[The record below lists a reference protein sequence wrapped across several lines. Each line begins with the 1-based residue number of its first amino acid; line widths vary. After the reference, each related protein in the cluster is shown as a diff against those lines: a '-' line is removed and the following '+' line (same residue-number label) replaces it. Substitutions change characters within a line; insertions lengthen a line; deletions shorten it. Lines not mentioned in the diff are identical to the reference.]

1 MLSCSQ
7 ESKEAVESTLCTD
20 TNYSP
25 SAENDNLEESDPYIF
40 EVGNTEV
47 SAVPAEDTLC
57 LKDKKVSNSLPEN
70 KKLNSNKRL
79 KKLSSKKSGSLST
92 VINGNDGGD
101 QQIVSAT
108 SSVQEIVAE
117 KQRRRS
123 ESTEDTSYAK
133 SDDQNNRNQKKSSS
147 NEQAAEPEES
157 SSKFKPK
164 GAKRASSRSKEMEES
179 KEVSMDVEEAQVET
193 TKESETGCTEEVHK
207 NNKDKA
213 KVRKKKSSKD
223 HVHADDENEQNDLKE
238 SKKTKKKRSSAAEQ
252 ESDDVFQA
260 ESNGNKSSVNTEP
273 RNKSPVL
280 KKPKESLSK
289 KLSCGKKTKA
299 VFEESVIKASE
310 KIEDEKSETECASAG
325 DTDGTNSNSVNKQLP
340 DEPLGDMTFLI
351 NVNSQISVFVS
362 NGSLEECELQPMT
375 ARERNDVYKM
385 AQLYKLRARI
395 GTKSENNLTTVRL
408 SKQADT
414 RMPKPGKVDCL
425 LSELSMAA
433 LKKGVKDSPKNQGK
447 RKYAAVADGSV
458 CSLPTACT
466 DDDHDQEGP
475 PRKKITKLSRAKKV
489 KS

>member
-1 MLSCSQ
+1 M
-7 ESKEAVESTLCTD
+7 ESTLCTD
-20 TNYSP
+20 TNYSS
-25 SAENDNLEESDPYIF
+25 SAEDDNLEESDPYIF
-40 EVGNTEV
+40 EVGKTEV
-47 SAVPAEDTLC
+47 SAVPLEDTLC

-79 KKLSSKKSGSLST
+79 KKLSSKTSGSLST
-92 VINGNDGGD
+92 VINGSDGGD

-108 SSVQEIVAE
+108 SSVQEIVTE
-117 KQRRRS
+117 KQSRIS

-157 SSKFKPK
+157 SSQCKPK

-179 KEVSMDVEEAQVET
+179 NEVSMDVEVAQVET
-193 TKESETGCTEEVHK
+193 TKESETGCAEKVHK

-213 KVRKKKSSKD
+213 KLRKKKSSKD
-223 HVHADDENEQNDLKE
+223 HVHADDENEQDDLKE

-260 ESNGNKSSVNTEP
+260 ESNGNKSNVNTESK
-273 RNKSPVL
+273 NECSVL

-310 KIEDEKSETECASAG
+310 KIEDEKSETECASAT

-425 LSELSMAA
+425 LSELSMAS

-447 RKYAAVADGSV
+447 RKYAAVADGSE

>member
-1 MLSCSQ
+1 M
-7 ESKEAVESTLCTD
+7 ESTLCTD
-20 TNYSP
+20 TNDRYSP
-25 SAENDNLEESDPYIF
+25 PAEDDNLEESDPYIF

-47 SAVPAEDTLC
+47 SVVPVEDTLC

-92 VINGNDGGD
+92 MINGSDAGD

-117 KQRRRS
+117 KQCRRS

-133 SDDQNNRNQKKSSS
+133 SDDQNNRKQKKSSS
-147 NEQAAEPEES
+147 NEQASEPEES
-157 SSKFKPK
+157 SSKCKPK

-179 KEVSMDVEEAQVET
+179 KEVSMDVEVAQVET

-238 SKKTKKKRSSAAEQ
+238 SKKTKKKKSSAAEQ

-260 ESNGNKSSVNTEP
+260 ESNGNKSIVNTEP
-273 RNKSPVL
+273 KNESPVL

-325 DTDGTNSNSVNKQLP
+325 DTDGTNSNSVNKNKQLP

-447 RKYAAVADGSV
+447 RKYAAVADGSE

-475 PRKKITKLSRAKKV
+475 PRKKITKLSRAKKI

>member
-1 MLSCSQ
+1 M
-7 ESKEAVESTLCTD
+7 ESTLYTD

-25 SAENDNLEESDPYIF
+25 SAEDDNLEESDPYIF

-47 SAVPAEDTLC
+47 SEVPVQDTLC
-57 LKDKKVSNSLPEN
+57 LKDKKVSNSLPVN

-92 VINGNDGGD
+92 VINGSDGGD

-108 SSVQEIVAE
+108 SSVQEIVA
-117 KQRRRS
+117 KNQCRRS
-123 ESTEDTSYAK
+123 ESTEESSYTK
-133 SDDQNNRNQKKSSS
+133 SDDQNNRNRKKRSS

-157 SSKFKPK
+157 SSKCKPK

-179 KEVSMDVEEAQVET
+179 NEVSMDVEVAQVET
-193 TKESETGCTEEVHK
+193 TKESETGCAEKVHK

-213 KVRKKKSSKD
+213 KLRKKKSSKD
-223 HVHADDENEQNDLKE
+223 HVHADDENEQDDLKE

-252 ESDDVFQA
+252 ESDDAFQA
-260 ESNGNKSSVNTEP
+260 ESNGNKCNVNTEP
-273 RNKSPVL
+273 KNESPVL

-289 KLSCGKKTKA
+289 KLSSGKKTKA
-299 VFEESVIKASE
+299 VFEESVIKVSE
-310 KIEDEKSETECASAG
+310 KIEDEKTETECASAS
-325 DTDGTNSNSVNKQLP
+325 DTNGTNSNSVNKQLP

-351 NVNSQISVFVS
+351 NVNSQISLFVS

-425 LSELSMAA
+425 LSELSMAS

-447 RKYAAVADGSV
+447 RKYAAVADGSE

>member
-1 MLSCSQ
+1 MLLSYSQ
-7 ESKEAVESTLCTD
+7 ESKEAVESTSCKD
-20 TNYSP
+20 TNHSL
-25 SAENDNLEESDPYIF
+25 SAEDDNLEESDL
-40 EVGNTEV
+40 GNTEV
-47 SAVPAEDTLC
+47 SAVPVEDALC
-57 LKDKKVSNSLPEN
+57 LKNKVSNSVLEN
-70 KKLNSNKRL
+70 KRLNSNKRL
-79 KKLSSKKSGSLST
+79 KKLSSKKSASLST
-92 VINGNDGGD
+92 MINEGD
-101 QQIVSAT
+101 QQIIST
-108 SSVQEIVAE
+108 TLSVQEIGAA
-117 KQRRRS
+117 KKCRRTK
-123 ESTEDTSYAK
+123 STEETSYAK
-133 SDDQNNRNQKKSSS
+133 SDNQQNGNQEKSTG
-147 NEQAAEPEES
+147 NEQAAEQEES
-157 SSKFKPK
+157 SSKSKPK

-179 KEVSMDVEEAQVET
+179 KEEVSMDVLAAQVET
-193 TKESETGCTEEVHK
+193 AKESETVCTEEVHK

-213 KVRKKKSSKD
+213 KARKKKSSKD
-223 HVHADDENEQNDLKE
+223 HIHVDDENKQDDLEE

-252 ESDDVFQA
+252 ESDDVFLA
-260 ESNGNKSSVNTEP
+260 ESNGNKSNVNTEP
-273 RNKSPVL
+273 KNESPVL
-280 KKPKESLSK
+280 KKPKEKLSK
-289 KLSCGKKTKA
+289 KLSCRKKAKA
-299 VFEESVIKASE
+299 VFEESVTKASE
-310 KIEDEKSETECASAG
+310 KIEDEKSGTECASAS
-325 DTDGTNSNSVNKQLP
+325 DTDGMNSNSVNKQLP

-433 LKKGVKDSPKNQGK
+433 LKGGVKDSPKNQGK
-447 RKYAAVADGSV
+447 RKYAAVADGSE

-475 PRKKITKLSRAKKV
+475 PRKKMSKLSRAKKV

>member
-7 ESKEAVESTLCTD
+7 ESKEAVESTLCKD

-25 SAENDNLEESDPYIF
+25 TAEDDNLEESDPYIF

-47 SAVPAEDTLC
+47 STVPVEDTLC

-92 VINGNDGGD
+92 MINGSDGGD

-117 KQRRRS
+117 NQCRRS
-123 ESTEDTSYAK
+123 ESTEESSYAK
-133 SDDQNNRNQKKSSS
+133 SDDQNNRNRKKSSI
-147 NEQAAEPEES
+147 NEKATEPEES
-157 SSKFKPK
+157 SSKCKPK

-179 KEVSMDVEEAQVET
+179 KEVSMDVEVAQVET

-223 HVHADDENEQNDLKE
+223 HIHANDENEQDDLKE
-238 SKKTKKKRSSAAEQ
+238 SKKTKKKRFSAAEQ
-252 ESDDVFQA
+252 ESDVFQA
-260 ESNGNKSSVNTEP
+260 ESNGNKSNVNTEP
-273 RNKSPVL
+273 KNESPVL
-280 KKPKESLSK
+280 RKPKESLSK

-299 VFEESVIKASE
+299 VLEESVIKASE
-310 KIEDEKSETECASAG
+310 KIEDEKSETECASAS
-325 DTDGTNSNSVNKQLP
+325 DTDGTNSNSINKQLP

-433 LKKGVKDSPKNQGK
+433 LKKGVKDSPRNQGK
-447 RKYAAVADGSV
+447 RKYAAVADGSE